1 MSSLR
6 GRTDETSNMNNASD
20 RSETTG
26 RSVVTVV
33 MPALNAAATIGAA
46 LDSLAVQGVSLEA
59 IVADGGST
67 DGTVA
72 VAGRYPF
79 VRVLSA
85 PGTSIY
91 EALNLALAAAEA
103 PIVGWLNADD
113 LFLPGALASALAAF
127 AAAPDADIV
136 RGLPQFVR
144 SDESGWQQHE
154 SRIEAR
160 ASGPLGLEL
169 IMRGPLSIN
178 SMLFRR
184 DVLARVGP
192 FDTALRLSS
201 DREWMLRA
209 WRAGVRIVE
218 LGRPLYCYRVHS
230 GSSTLDPGRRNHM
243 RARDEHRAILSSL
256 LPPALRLPRR
266 DPVRIELRRWHA
278 VEAAL
283 RLQATIAAGT
293 WSKVAPL
300 CAEAVRADPAW
311 PLILAGQAWMR
322 LYARTAR

>member
-1 MSSLR
+1 
-6 GRTDETSNMNNASD
+6 MNNASD
-20 RSETTG
+20 RSAATG
-26 RSVVTVV
+26 QPLVSVV

-46 LDSLAVQGVSLEA
+46 LDSLAGQAGPIES

-72 VAGRYPF
+72 VARRYPF

-85 PGTSIY
+85 PGSSIY
-91 EALNLALAAAEA
+91 EALNLALTAATA

-113 LFLPGALASALAAF
+113 LFLPGALESALAAF
-127 AAAPDADIV
+127 AAAPGADIV
-136 RGLPQFVR
+136 RGRPQFVR
-144 SDESGWQQHE
+144 SDASGWQQHE
-154 SRIEAR
+154 HRIEAR
-160 ASGPLGLEL
+160 AAGPLSLEL
-169 IMRGPLSIN
+169 ITRGPLSIN

-184 DVLARVGP
+184 EMLVRVGA
-192 FDTALRLSS
+192 FDTSLRLSS

-218 LGRPLYCYRVHS
+218 LDRPLYCYRVHS
-230 GSSTLDPGRRNHM
+230 GSSTLDPGRRNHA
-243 RARDEHRAILSSL
+243 RARDEHRAILGTL

-311 PLILAGQAWMR
+311 PLILAGQAWLR
-322 LYARTAR
+322 LYDRTAR